1 VSVNT
6 DVLIIGGGVV
16 GSAIAR
22 EMARNGRKVTVVE
35 AGGYEGAGWQAAA
48 GLLAPQIEAH
58 IDDPMLEVGLA
69 GREYYSNQAAELEET
84 SGIPIGLSLG
94 GILQLASTEAEADRL
109 RAHFACQRQQGLFCD
124 WLLPDEVHN
133 QWPWL
138 GPTFGGLWAPEDGCL
153 DPSGLVHALIVD
165 GNRLGVRRVEDRIES
180 LEVVSGRVLAARGKG
195 RYAADDVIIAAGAW
209 SGRLAG
215 LPRPVSVEPVRGQ
228 MLAIQRPRSLPDV
241 VLYGYGHYLLTRGD
255 EVLAG
260 ATMEH
265 VGFSAETTE
274 EGIEHIRQAADRLC
288 PPVIGTQVARSW
300 AGLRPGTPD
309 GLPILGPEPRAKGL
323 WYATGHGRNGV
334 LLAGISGVILQQMMA
349 GEATLESVK
358 AFRPDRFWSW

>member
-1 VSVNT
+1 VSVNS

-22 EMARNGRKVTVVE
+22 ELARNGRKVTVVE
-35 AGGYEGAGWQAAA
+35 AGGHEGAGWQAAA

-58 IDDPMLEVGLA
+58 LDDPMLEVGLA
-69 GREYYSNQAAELEET
+69 GREYYSNQRAELEEN
-84 SGIPIGLSLG
+84 SGIPI
-94 GILQLASTEAEADRL
+94 
-109 RAHFACQRQQGLFCD
+109 
-124 WLLPDEVHN
+124 PDEVHS

-138 GPTFGGLWAPEDGCL
+138 GPTFGGLWAPQDGCV

-180 LEVVSGRVLAARGKG
+180 LEVLNGRALAARGRG
-195 RYAADDVIIAAGAW
+195 RYAADDIVLAAGAW

-228 MLAIQRPRSLPDV
+228 MLAMNRPRSLPDV
-241 VLYGYGHYLLTRGD
+241 VIYGYGHYLLTRGD

-260 ATMEH
+260 ATVEH
-265 VGFSAETTE
+265 VGFNHDTTE
-274 EGIEHIRQAADRLC
+274 EGIEHIRRAADRLC
-288 PPVIGTQVARSW
+288 PPVIGTQVSRTW
-300 AGLRPGTPD
+300 AGFRPGTPD

-334 LLAGISGVILQQMMA
+334 LLAGISGVILHQMMS
-349 GEATLESVK
+349 GEATLEGVK
-358 AFRPDRFWSW
+358 AFRPERFWSW